1 MRKNGKRIKQ
11 QNGKGGASSDSCHE
25 NPLSLMLKDTH
36 LVQRGPLYANW
47 GAKGG
52 GEEGSVKPTRRMFP
66 FPTLTVAACKFSL
79 KVIRGNSF
87 GLASQREVQ
96 MMN

>member
-1 MRKNGKRIKQ
+1 MQTGEL
-11 QNGKGGASSDSCHE
+11 GSEGG
-25 NPLSLMLKDTH
+25 
-36 LVQRGPLYANW
+36 
-47 GAKGG
+47 
-52 GEEGSVKPTRRMFP
+52 EGSVKPTGGKFP
-66 FPTLTVAACKFSL
+66 FPTLTVAACKFPL

>member
-1 MRKNGKRIKQ
+1 MQTGELR
-11 QNGKGGASSDSCHE
+11 
-25 NPLSLMLKDTH
+25 
-36 LVQRGPLYANW
+36 
-47 GAKGG
+47 GG
-52 GEEGSVKPTRRMFP
+52 GEEGSMKPTRRMFP